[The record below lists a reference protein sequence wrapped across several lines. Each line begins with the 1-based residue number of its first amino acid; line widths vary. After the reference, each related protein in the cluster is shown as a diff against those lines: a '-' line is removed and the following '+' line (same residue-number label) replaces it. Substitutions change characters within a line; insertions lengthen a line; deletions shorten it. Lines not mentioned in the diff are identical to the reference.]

1 MRIRKNKYNNTVTAD
16 GYHSKREKRRAIE
29 LELLVK
35 AGKIADL
42 QYQVPYIL
50 LPSFTFNG
58 KKYRE
63 IKYIADFVY
72 FQDGKIIIE
81 DCKGYKKIETYKL
94 KKKLLLSLLTVAI
107 SECKLDPKKYEFKET

>member
-1 MRIRKNKYNNTVTAD
+1 MRIRKNKYNNTVTPD

-35 AGKIADL
+35 AGKITDL
-42 QYQVPYIL
+42 KYQVPYIL

-81 DCKGYKKIETYKL
+81 DCKGYKTETYKL
-94 KKKLLLSLLTVAI
+94 KKKLLLNMLDSLNSLTDI
-107 SECKLDPKKYEFKET
+107 SNKYDFIET

>member
-29 LELLVK
+29 LELLLK
-35 AGKIADL
+35 AGKIKDL
-42 QYQVPYIL
+42 RYQIPYIL

-63 IKYIADFVY
+63 IKYIADFTY

-81 DCKGYKKIETYKL
+81 DCKGFKTETYRI
-94 KKKLLLSLLTVAI
+94 KKKLLLNM
-107 SECKLDPKKYEFKET
+107 LDSNKYEFIET

>member
-29 LELLVK
+29 LELLLK

-42 QYQVPYIL
+42 KYQVPYIL

-58 KKYRE
+58 KKHRE

-72 FQDGKIIIE
+72 HKGKKTIIE
-81 DCKGYKKIETYKL
+81 DCKGYKTETYKL
-94 KKKLLLSLLTVAI
+94 KKKLLLNMLDSLNSLTEI
-107 SECKLDPKKYEFKET
+107 SNKYDFIET

>member
-29 LELLVK
+29 LELLLK

-42 QYQVPYIL
+42 KYQIPYIL

-81 DCKGYKKIETYKL
+81 DCKGFKTEPYRI
-94 KKKLLLSLLTVAI
+94 KKKLLLNM
-107 SECKLDPKKYEFKET
+107 LDSNKYDFIET

>member
-1 MRIRKNKYNNTVTAD
+1 MRIRKNKYNNTVTPD

-29 LELLVK
+29 LELLLK

-42 QYQVPYIL
+42 KYQIPYIL

-81 DCKGYKKIETYKL
+81 DCKGFKTEPYRI
-94 KKKLLLSLLTVAI
+94 KKKLLLNM
-107 SECKLDPKKYEFKET
+107 LDSNKYDFIET

>member
-1 MRIRKNKYNNTVTAD
+1 MRIRKNKYNNTVTPD

-29 LELLVK
+29 LELLLK
-35 AGKIADL
+35 AGKITDL
-42 QYQVPYIL
+42 KHQVPYIL
-50 LPSFTFNG
+50 LPSFPFNG

-81 DCKGYKKIETYKL
+81 DCKGFKTETYRI
-94 KKKLLLSLLTVAI
+94 KKKLLLNM
-107 SECKLDPKKYEFKET
+107 LDSNKYEFIET

>member
-1 MRIRKNKYNNTVTAD
+1 MRIRKNKYNNTVTPD

-29 LELLVK
+29 LELLLK

-42 QYQVPYIL
+42 KYQIPYIL

-81 DCKGYKKIETYKL
+81 DCKGYKTETYRI
-94 KKKLLLSLLTVAI
+94 KKKLLLNM
-107 SECKLDPKKYEFKET
+107 LDSTKYDFIET